1 MDSTHS
7 HWLRR
12 MWDATQRVPRLISP
26 SRRPSRRTSEPDVLR
41 RGDAE
46 ESPRDDF
53 PETAPLVFP
62 LH

>member
-12 MWDATQRVPRLISP
+12 VWDATQRVPRLIAP
-26 SRRPSRRTSEPDVLR
+26 SRRPSRRTSEDNVPHR
-41 RGDAE
+41 ADADA
-46 ESPRDDF
+46 SPRDDF